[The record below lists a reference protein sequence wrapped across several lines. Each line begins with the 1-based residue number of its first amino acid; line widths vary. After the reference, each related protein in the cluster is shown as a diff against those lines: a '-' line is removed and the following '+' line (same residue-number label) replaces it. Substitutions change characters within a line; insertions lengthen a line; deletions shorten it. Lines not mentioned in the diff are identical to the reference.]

1 MSCYESERGGWDF
14 PTKNWSK
21 VRQDLIDAEFKV
33 REDEFKVLTK
43 LWELSKSMG
52 AKAFNDDFD
61 KLFDQA
67 KKDVFGKRYD
77 SWRREYVV
85 KDNAINY
92 WSLKDKIEYGTSG
105 KMKKPVKP
113 KKRKKEDS
121 MSFSFDCAY
130 LSLDFTRRRIDWS
143 VDENN
148 RAVDTSWGHP
158 MGQALNGILKRT
170 NFTGSTGGY
179 TIYRSEYQEDYEPSY
194 NNVYG
199 KKVKERLWGR

>member
-43 LWELSKSMG
+43 LWEKSKTIG

-61 KLFDQA
+61 GLLDQA
-67 KKDVFGKRYD
+67 KKDVFGTRYD

-85 KDNAINY
+85 KDNAIDY

-105 KMKKPVKP
+105 KMKKPTKP
-113 KKRKKEDS
+113 KKRKKEDD

-130 LSLDFTRRRIDWS
+130 LSLDFTNRRIDWS

-148 RAVDTSWGHP
+148 RAVDSSWGHP
-158 MGQALNGILKRT
+158 IGQALRGILKRT
-170 NFTGSTGGY
+170 DFTGSTGGY
-179 TIYRSEYQEDYEPSY
+179 TIYRCEYQEDYEPQY

-199 KKVKERLWGR
+199 KKTRERLWGR